1 MVTVGI
7 DPHKHVHVAVAVDA
21 DGRRISRPLTVKN
34 DAALIGVLLKWIRS
48 IAHGTPVTWAIEDGR
63 GFARRLADGLL
74 LAGHEVVWVPTR
86 LMAAHRKLHAAT
98 GSKSDPVDATAVAHA
113 SVATPGLDRHRIDER
128 VRELRVLV
136 DLRADLVRRRTMVIN
151 QVKAY
156 THLWLDHTPGDLT
169 RRPGMT
175 SLTMLLENTETST
188 HVRRVLV
195 EMVTEIAELNKRVR
209 GLEATIRE
217 LVTPLAPALMEIT
230 GISHVSAAVLLAEIG
245 DITRFTSSA
254 RLARYTGCA
263 PIPVYSSDKE
273 RHRLHRGGNRRLNSV
288 LYTAAIVQQRF
299 HPGAREL
306 LARHEPTKGAR
317 GARRVLKRHLIDVI
331 HRAMTKDRA
340 SWQHHITQHDLVA

>member
-21 DGRRISRPLTVKN
+21 DGRCIGRPLAVKN
-34 DAALIGVLLKWIRS
+34 DTGLIATLLTWIRS
-48 IAHGTPVTWAIEDGR
+48 IADGTPVAWAIEDGR
-63 GFARRLADGLL
+63 GFARHLADELL

-98 GSKSDPVDATAVAHA
+98 GAKSDPVDATAVAHA
-113 SVATPGLDRHRIDER
+113 AIATPGLDRHRIDER

-136 DLRADLVRRRTMVIN
+136 DLRADLVKRRTVVIN
-151 QVKAY
+151 QIKAH

-169 RRPGMT
+169 RATGLA
-175 SLTMLLENTETST
+175 SLTTLLDNSRQGP
-188 HVRRVLV
+188 HVRRALQ
-195 EMVTEIAELNKRVR
+195 EMIAEVAGLTQRVR
-209 GLEATIRE
+209 ALEATIRE
-217 LVTPLAPALMEIT
+217 LVSPLAPALLEIT

-245 DITRFTSSA
+245 DITRFASSA
-254 RLARYTGCA
+254 KLARYTGCA

-306 LARHEPTKGAR
+306 LARHEPVKGAR

-331 HRAMTKDRA
+331 HRAMLQDRA
-340 SWQHHITQHDLVA
+340 SWQHDITQHTAAT